1 MVKLT
6 SNAECPGKLSVERHC
21 DMCTVQMKAGC
32 IKARKTKKME
42 ETVCKSEKLLCK
54 APLLRPGKKDVASA
68 GAVVRAC
75 GEAHGPRQLR
85 VGD

>member
-1 MVKLT
+1 MG
-6 SNAECPGKLSVERHC
+6 N
-21 DMCTVQMKAGC
+21 TVW
-32 IKARKTKKME
+32 
-42 ETVCKSEKLLCK
+42 KSEKVICK

-75 GEAHGPRQLR
+75 GESHGPRQLR